1 MNKRVQ
7 LGIILLTMCSFLL
20 SGCGAKQEQADAEQK
35 AMELSISQMQ
45 AVCELATL
53 ECYYHNTARFDSE
66 KQVLFWNTSKKLW
79 IEYSGIVRVGIDISK
94 LDMSVKGNVVTITIP
109 EANVL
114 SCDVDDSSLSA
125 DTFYSETKGLGSGS
139 IGAEEQTEAFRA
151 AQEGMRETVQED
163 TVLLNQARLRAQT
176 LLENYVKNVGDAIGV
191 EYSVRWQVL
200 KEEAVSGES
209 KSVTVQPFQVA
220 QMLRKVTLQ

>member
-7 LGIILLTMCSFLL
+7 VCIILIAAWVFLL
-20 SGCGAKQEQADAEQK
+20 TGCGAETDRTDADAGQK
-35 AMELSISQMQ
+35 AMELSLSQMQ
-45 AVCELATL
+45 SVCELATL

-79 IEYSGIVRVGIDISK
+79 IEYSGIVRVGIDISQ
-94 LDMSVKGNVVTITIP
+94 LDMRVKGNVVTITIP
-109 EANVL
+109 EAKVL

-151 AQEGMRETVQED
+151 AQEGMREAVQED
-163 TVLLNQARLRAQT
+163 ETLLNQARVRAQT
-176 LLENYVKNVGDAIGV
+176 LLENYVKNVSEAIGV
-191 EYSVRWQVL
+191 EYSIRWEVL
-200 KEEAVSGES
+200 EEEPAS
-209 KSVTVQPFQVA
+209 
-220 QMLRKVTLQ
+220 R